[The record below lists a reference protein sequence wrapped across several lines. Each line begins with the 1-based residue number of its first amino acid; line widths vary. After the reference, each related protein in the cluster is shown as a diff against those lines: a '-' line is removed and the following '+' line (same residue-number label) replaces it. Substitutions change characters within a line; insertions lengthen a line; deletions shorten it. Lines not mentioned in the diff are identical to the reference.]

1 MASRVLA
8 LSVNYNGGHWIV
20 AAVKSLLE
28 QTYVPD
34 IVVVD
39 NASTDGSAAEL
50 RRLFPQVQVIE
61 TGKNLGSVAGYN
73 YALRY
78 PEYEFLF
85 LLNPDANAPPQAVET
100 LLSIMQA
107 HPSLAVLGPAI
118 VEEHDP
124 QTVQAFAPRNDF
136 FGFPFDPY
144 EGMPVSALPKD
155 DLVPSGYP
163 CAAAAMYRLDVF
175 RALHGMDEKF
185 FMFTEEPDYS
195 WRARLRGYESA
206 VTPRVRVRHVGGASA
221 AVGTVGGVYTTSVR
235 RIYLRERNS
244 LVMSMKCFAGFSL
257 AFYLPLQLLALA
269 GEAAVL
275 WATRHGDV
283 AAAYFEAIRDAFKML
298 PQILA
303 DRSEIQT
310 TRTLDEARIL
320 RSFTPGY
327 AKLRMLLKRG
337 MPNFVSWKRS

>member
-8 LSVNYNGGHWIV
+8 LSVNYNGGRWIV
-20 AAVKSLLE
+20 AAVQSLLE

-34 IVVVD
+34 VVVVD
-39 NASTDGSAAEL
+39 NGSTDGSVAEL
-50 RRLFPQVQVIE
+50 RRRFPQIEVVE

-78 PEYEFLF
+78 PQYEFLF

-100 LLSIMQA
+100 LLRFMDA
-107 HPSLAVLGPAI
+107 DPNLAVLGPAI

-124 QTVQAFAPRNDF
+124 GIVQAFAPRNDF

-144 EGMPVSALPKD
+144 EGSPVAALPQNPI
-155 DLVPSGYP
+155 VPAGYP

-175 RALHGMDEKF
+175 RELHGMDEKF

-206 VTPRVRVRHVGGASA
+206 VTPCVRVRHVGGASA

-244 LVMSMKCFAGFSL
+244 LIMSMKCFSTMSL
-257 AFYLPLQLLALA
+257 SLYLPLQLLALCA
-269 GEAAVL
+269 EAAVL

-283 AAAYFEAIRDAFKML
+283 AVAYFEAIRDAFNML

-303 DRSEIQT
+303 DRREIQR
-310 TRTLDEARIL
+310 TRTVEERRVLH
-320 RSFTPGY
+320 SFTPGY